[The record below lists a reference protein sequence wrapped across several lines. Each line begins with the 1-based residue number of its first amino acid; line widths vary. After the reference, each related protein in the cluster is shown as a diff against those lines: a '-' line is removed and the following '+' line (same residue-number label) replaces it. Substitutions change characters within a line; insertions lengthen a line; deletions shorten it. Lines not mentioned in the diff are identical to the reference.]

1 MALQIFVFFVAV
13 LKRYTF
19 STSKFGDYYACAD
32 KLLIIVISSV
42 EYLGLHW

>member
-1 MALQIFVFFVAV
+1 MTLQIFVFYVAV

-19 STSKFGDYYACAD
+19 STSKFGDYYA
-32 KLLIIVISSV
+32 IVISSV